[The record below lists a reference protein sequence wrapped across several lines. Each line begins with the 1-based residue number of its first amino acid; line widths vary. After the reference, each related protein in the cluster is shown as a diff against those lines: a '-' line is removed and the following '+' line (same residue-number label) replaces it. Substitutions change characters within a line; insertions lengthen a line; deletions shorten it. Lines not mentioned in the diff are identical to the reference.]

1 MKKITLVLMYL
12 LVASVSFAQKKQVIK
27 RTCDAAEFLKD
38 KMAKNPEILTRMNK
52 IESFTQAR
60 ISNLS
65 KHSSRISDDG
75 IYQIP
80 VVVHILHT
88 NATNNI
94 SLEQIQSQLDVLN
107 ADFRRTNADRTD
119 KWAQAADTQ
128 IEFKLAT
135 IDPSGN
141 VTTGI
146 TRTRV
151 ATSTWL
157 SGLDNMKRAKD
168 GGVNPW
174 DTALYLNMWV
184 VDNIEK
190 PNGDTILG
198 YAQFPWDTDATTDG
212 VVMADQYFGTS
223 GTASAPF
230 DGGRTTTHEVG
241 HYFGLR
247 HIWGDGACG
256 VDDFV
261 ADTPESDDKN
271 YGCKV
276 NHVSCG
282 SEDMIEN
289 YMDYSDDSCMNLF
302 TLGQR
307 NRMHT
312 YLVKGGAR
320 HALATSDK
328 FGEVVVVPVSY
339 CVSKGKNITDES
351 IQKVTL
357 GAINNTST
365 LDTGYTD
372 YTSISTD
379 LTKGESNI
387 ITITPK
393 WSGTVYKEGYGV
405 WIDYNKDGDFDD
417 AGENVF
423 TKAPSKETTVT
434 GTFTVPSSAIN
445 GATRMRVVL
454 KYNKTPK
461 ACETSIK
468 YGEVEDYT
476 VVIGE
481 DNADTTAPTVP
492 ANLAVSNVDK
502 TSVTLNWSAA
512 TDNVAV
518 TGYNVYQGA
527 TKLGTTINTS
537 TDITGLSPATS
548 YTFSVKAIDAVANES
563 EASNVI
569 NVTTLANQL
578 VYCESKGTN
587 SSYEWIDAVSLGG
600 MANTSASN
608 GGYADFTSK
617 IATLGQ
623 GSSNEIT
630 LSAGFKNTA
639 YTEHWAVW
647 IDFNQ
652 NGIFDTSEKVVKGSS
667 SSDKYLTSTFEVPAS
682 ALLGQ
687 TRMRVSM
694 KYNSSQTACET
705 FKDGEVED
713 YTVNITATTTK
724 EALLS
729 GNRLVNEPSTA
740 LQVYPNPAV
749 NFIHVNLASKAKNI
763 SYKIINITGSIVQ
776 KGRLNNTKLN
786 VTNLS
791 SGMYILE
798 VYDGQKVLTTK
809 LLKK

>member
-1 MKKITLVLMYL
+1 MTKKITLAL
-12 LVASVSFAQKKQVIK
+12 LCLIFTGATFAQQK
-27 RTCDAAEFLKD
+27 RTCYAMDDLAERQIKDPTLK
-38 KMAKNPEILTRMNK
+38 KRMTT
-52 IESFTQAR
+52 IEQFTQKSLKR
-60 ISNLS
+60 MQNQQS
-65 KHSSRISDDG
+65 KQVGEI
-75 IYQIP
+75 ITLP
-80 VVVHILHT
+80 VVVHILYT

-94 SLEQIQSQLDVLN
+94 STAQIESQLAVLN
-107 ADFRRTNADRTD
+107 ADFRRTNADRTN
-119 KWAQAADTQ
+119 KWAQAADSQ

-135 IDPSGN
+135 IDPNGN
-141 VTTGI
+141 ATTGI
-146 TRTRV
+146 TRTQV
-151 ATSTWL
+151 SKSTWL
-157 SGLDNMKRAKD
+157 TGNNAMKKLSE

-174 DTALYLNMWV
+174 DTSEYLNMWI
-184 VDNIEK
+184 VDNITR
-190 PNGDTILG
+190 PTGGTILG
-198 YAQFPWDTDATTDG
+198 YAQFPGGSAATDG
-212 VVMADQYFGTS
+212 VVMADEYFGTI
-223 GTASAPF
+223 GTAKAPF

-241 HYFGLR
+241 HFLNLR
-247 HIWGDGACG
+247 HIWGDGPCG
-256 VDDFV
+256 SDDFV
-261 ADTPESDDKN
+261 SDTPESDAAN
-271 YGCKV
+271 YGCKSA
-276 NHVSCG
+276 HTSCG
-282 SEDMIEN
+282 SLDMVEN

-302 TLGQR
+302 TSGQKDRMRTVLG
-307 NRMHT
+307 
-312 YLVKGGAR
+312 VGGSR

-339 CVSKGKNITDES
+339 CVSKGKNTTDES

-434 GTFTVPSSAIN
+434 GTFTAPLSAIN

-461 ACETSIK
+461 ACETSIE

-481 DNADTTAPTVP
+481 GNADTTAPTVP

-527 TKLGTTINTS
+527 TKLGTTTNIS

-617 IATLGQ
+617 VATLGQ

-749 NFIHVNLASKAKNI
+749 NFINVNLASKAKNI

>member
-1 MKKITLVLMYL
+1 MTKKFTLAL
-12 LVASVSFAQKKQVIK
+12 LCLIFTGATFAQQK
-27 RTCDAAEFLKD
+27 RTCYAMDDLAERQIKDPGLK
-38 KMAKNPEILTRMNK
+38 KRMAT
-52 IESFTQAR
+52 IEEFTQR
-60 ISNLS
+60 SLKRMQNQQS
-65 KHSSRISDDG
+65 KKVGEI
-75 IYQIP
+75 ITLP
-80 VVVHILHT
+80 VVVHILYT

-94 SLEQIQSQLDVLN
+94 STAQIESQLAVLN
-107 ADFRRTNADRTD
+107 ADFRRTNADRTN
-119 KWAQAADTQ
+119 KWAQAADSQ

-135 IDPSGN
+135 VDPNGN
-141 VTTGI
+141 ATTGI
-146 TRTRV
+146 TRTQV
-151 ATSTWL
+151 SKSTWL
-157 SGLDNMKRAKD
+157 TGNNFMKKSAE

-174 DTALYLNMWV
+174 DTSEYLNMWI
-184 VDNIEK
+184 VDNITR
-190 PNGDTILG
+190 PTGGTILG
-198 YAQFPWDTDATTDG
+198 YAQFPGGSAATDG
-212 VVMADQYFGTS
+212 VVMADQFFGTI
-223 GTASAPF
+223 GTAAAPF

-241 HYFGLR
+241 HFLNLR
-247 HIWGDGACG
+247 HIWGDGPCG
-256 VDDFV
+256 SDDFV
-261 ADTPESDDKN
+261 SDTPESDAAN
-271 YGCKV
+271 YGCKSA
-276 NHVSCG
+276 HTSCG
-282 SEDMIEN
+282 SLDMVEN

-302 TLGQR
+302 TSGQKDRMRTVLG
-307 NRMHT
+307 
-312 YLVKGGAR
+312 VGGSR

-328 FGEVVVVPVSY
+328 FGEVVVVPASY
-339 CVSKGKNITDES
+339 CVSKAENTTDES
-351 IQKVTL
+351 IQKVVL

-365 LDTGYTD
+365 AGSGYDD

-379 LTKGESNI
+379 LTKGESTTI
-387 ITITPK
+387 SITPK

-405 WIDYNKDGDFDD
+405 WIDYNNDGDFDD
-417 AGENVF
+417 AEEAVF
-423 TKAPSKETTVT
+423 TKAPSKDTAVT
-434 GTFTVPSSAIN
+434 GTFTVPLSATN

-454 KYNKTPK
+454 KYNATPT
-461 ACETSIK
+461 ACEAVIE

-481 DNADTTAPTVP
+481 NTADTTAPTAP
-492 ANLAVSNVDK
+492 TNLAVSNVDK

-512 TDNVAV
+512 TDNEAV

-527 TKLGTTINTS
+527 TKLGTTTNTA

-548 YTFSVKAIDAVANES
+548 YTFSVKAIDAAANQS

-600 MANTSASN
+600 MTNTSASN

-617 IATLGQ
+617 TATLGQ

-630 LSAGFKNTA
+630 VSAGFKSTA

-652 NGIFDTSEKVVKGSS
+652 NGIFDTSEKVVTGASS
-667 SSDKYLTSTFEVPAS
+667 SKDYLTSTFNVPAS

-694 KYNSSQTACET
+694 KYNASQTACET

-749 NFIHVNLASKAKNI
+749 NFVHVNVASKAKNT
-763 SYKIINITGSIVQ
+763 SYKIINITGSTVQ
-776 KGRLNNTKLN
+776 KGRLNTAKLN

-798 VYDGQKVLTTK
+798 VYDGQKVLTSK

>member
-1 MKKITLVLMYL
+1 MTKKITLAL
-12 LVASVSFAQKKQVIK
+12 LCLIFTGATFAQQK
-27 RTCDAAEFLKD
+27 RTCYAMDDLAERQIKDPTLK
-38 KMAKNPEILTRMNK
+38 KRMTT
-52 IESFTQAR
+52 IEQFTQKSLKR
-60 ISNLS
+60 MQNQQS
-65 KHSSRISDDG
+65 KQVGEI
-75 IYQIP
+75 ITLP
-80 VVVHILHT
+80 VVVHILYT

-94 SLEQIQSQLDVLN
+94 STAQIESQLAVLN
-107 ADFRRTNADRTD
+107 ADFRRTNADRTN
-119 KWAQAADTQ
+119 KWAQAADSQ

-135 IDPSGN
+135 IDPNGN
-141 VTTGI
+141 ATTGI
-146 TRTRV
+146 TRTQV
-151 ATSTWL
+151 SKSTWL
-157 SGLDNMKRAKD
+157 TGNNAMKKLSE

-174 DTALYLNMWV
+174 DTSEYLNMWI
-184 VDNIEK
+184 VDNITR
-190 PNGDTILG
+190 PTGGTILG
-198 YAQFPWDTDATTDG
+198 YAQFPGGSAATDG
-212 VVMADQYFGTS
+212 VVMADEYFGTI
-223 GTASAPF
+223 GTAKAPF

-241 HYFGLR
+241 HFLNLR
-247 HIWGDGACG
+247 HIWGDGPCG
-256 VDDFV
+256 SDDFV
-261 ADTPESDDKN
+261 SDTPESDAAN
-271 YGCKV
+271 YGCKSA
-276 NHVSCG
+276 HTSCG
-282 SEDMIEN
+282 SLDMVEN

-302 TLGQR
+302 TSGQKDRMRTVLG
-307 NRMHT
+307 
-312 YLVKGGAR
+312 VGGSR

-434 GTFTVPSSAIN
+434 GTFTAPLSAIN

-461 ACETSIK
+461 ACETSIE

-481 DNADTTAPTVP
+481 GNADTTAPTVP

-527 TKLGTTINTS
+527 TKLGTTTNIS

-548 YTFSVKAIDAVANES
+548 YTFSVKAIDAVENES